1 MSSKQLSLKALSVPI
16 FFELFLRYLSLI
28 INTLMV
34 AAYSNFL
41 VGAMGAGNQ
50 ILDIFIT
57 IFTFLSIGCSV
68 VITQAIGARD
78 KILARKAINQSLF
91 LNSIL
96 GLICA
101 VGIVWHGELILEL
114 MNVPKEL
121 MAQSS
126 IYLYMLGICLFFDA
140 VGIVLA
146 SIIRVYNRAYSVMF
160 VTILM
165 DGVTLIGN
173 YYVLNFT
180 QSELFGVGLS
190 TIIGR
195 VVAIIILIFIL
206 IYILKF
212 RPKFSEFIKLERAV
226 INKIIKIGGWSAG
239 ENLLWIVQYTIAFG
253 FVASLGKEN
262 LSVQTIYFQ
271 ISLFIMLI
279 GQAISVAN
287 EIIIGKLVGAKK
299 LQIAYKHTW
308 RALYVSVLASFLVA
322 FASFL
327 VQDETMNALNLNPSL
342 KELMIPLFTLSIFL
356 EVARTF
362 NIIMVNSLRASGDAK
377 FCFFS
382 GVVFMFGVSLP
393 VGYILCF
400 NFGLGILGV
409 WIGFCADEALRGFTN
424 SWRWKSKKWQTKAVV

>member
-68 VITQAIGARD
+68 VMTQAIGARD
-78 KILARKAINQSLF
+78 KILARKAIHQSLF

-101 VGIVWHGELILEL
+101 AGIVWHGELILEL

-327 VQDETMNALNLNPSL
+327 AQDETMNALNLNPSL

>member
-78 KILARKAINQSLF
+78 KILARKAIHQSLF

-101 VGIVWHGELILEL
+101 AGIVWHGELILEL

-212 RPKFSEFIKLERAV
+212 IPKFSEFIKLERAV
-226 INKIIKIGGWSAG
+226 ISKIIKIGGWAAG

-327 VQDETMNALNLNPSL
+327 AQDETMNALNLNPSL

>member
-1 MSSKQLSLKALSVPI
+1 MAAKQLSLRALSIPI

-68 VITQAIGARD
+68 VITQAIGAKD
-78 KILARKAINQSLF
+78 KALARKAIHQSLF

-101 VGIVWHGELILEL
+101 IGILWQGEQILEL
-114 MNVPKEL
+114 MNVPNEL
-121 MAQSS
+121 MSQST

-165 DGVTLIGN
+165 DGITVLGN
-173 YYVLNFT
+173 YYALNYT
-180 QSELFGVGLS
+180 QSELLGVGLS
-190 TIIGR
+190 TIAGR
-195 VVAIIILIFIL
+195 VVAIVILIFML
-206 IYILKF
+206 IYLLKF
-212 RPKFSEFIKLERAV
+212 KPTFKEFIKIEKIV
-226 INKIIKIGGWSAG
+226 VNKILKIGGWAAG
-239 ENLLWIVQYTIAFG
+239 ENLLWIIQYTIAFG

-287 EIIIGKLVGAKK
+287 EIIIGKFVGAKN
-299 LQIAYKHTW
+299 YKSHIST
-308 RALYVSVLASFLVA
+308 LGVL
-322 FASFL
+322 
-327 VQDETMNALNLNPSL
+327 
-342 KELMIPLFTLSIFL
+342 
-356 EVARTF
+356 
-362 NIIMVNSLRASGDAK
+362 
-377 FCFFS
+377 
-382 GVVFMFGVSLP
+382 
-393 VGYILCF
+393 YIL
-400 NFGLGILGV
+400 V
-409 WIGFCADEALRGFTN
+409 
-424 SWRWKSKKWQTKAVV
+424 S

>member
-1 MSSKQLSLKALSVPI
+1 MAAKQLCLKSLSIPI

-68 VITQAIGARD
+68 VITQAIGAKD
-78 KILARKAINQSLF
+78 KILARKAIHQSLF

-96 GLICA
+96 GLVCGAFIL
-101 VGIVWHGELILEL
+101 WQGEWILTL
-114 MNVPKEL
+114 MNVPSEL
-121 MAQSS
+121 MHQSA

-140 VGIVLA
+140 VGIILA

-160 VTILM
+160 VTVLM
-165 DGVTLIGN
+165 DGITVLGN
-173 YYVLNFT
+173 YYALNFT
-180 QSELFGVGLS
+180 QSELFGVGLA
-190 TIIGR
+190 TIVGR
-195 VVAIIILIFIL
+195 VVAIVILIFML
-206 IYILKF
+206 VNLLKF
-212 RPKFSEFIKLERAV
+212 KPTFGEFINFERAV
-226 INKIIKIGGWSAG
+226 IDKILKIGGWAAG

-308 RALYVSVLASFLVA
+308 RALYISLLASFLVA

-327 VQDETMNALNLNPSL
+327 AQEETMSVLNLKIAL

-362 NIIMVNSLRASGDAK
+362 NIIMVNSLRASGDAR
-377 FCFFS
+377 FCFYS

-409 WIGFCADEALRGFTN
+409 WIGFCADEALRGLTN
-424 SWRWKSKKWQTKAVV
+424 AWRWKSKKWQDKAVV

>member
-34 AAYSNFL
+34 AAHSNFL

-78 KILARKAINQSLF
+78 KILARKAIHQSLF

-101 VGIVWHGELILEL
+101 AGIVWHGELILEL

-212 RPKFSEFIKLERAV
+212 IPKFSEFIKLERAV

-327 VQDETMNALNLNPSL
+327 AQDETMNALNLNPSL

-356 EVARTF
+356 EVVRTF

-409 WIGFCADEALRGFTN
+409 WIGFCADEALRGFVN

>member
-78 KILARKAINQSLF
+78 KILARKAIHQSLF

-101 VGIVWHGELILEL
+101 AGIVWHGELILEL

-212 RPKFSEFIKLERAV
+212 IPKFSEFIKLERAV

-327 VQDETMNALNLNPSL
+327 AQDETMNALNLDPSL

>member
-78 KILARKAINQSLF
+78 KILARKAIHQSLF

-101 VGIVWHGELILEL
+101 AGIVWHGELILEL

-212 RPKFSEFIKLERAV
+212 IPKFSEFIKLERAV
-226 INKIIKIGGWSAG
+226 ISKIIKIGGWAAG

-327 VQDETMNALNLNPSL
+327 AQDETMNALNLNPSL

-356 EVARTF
+356 EVVRTF

>member
-41 VGAMGAGNQ
+41 VGAMGVGNQ

-78 KILARKAINQSLF
+78 KILARKAIHQSLF

-101 VGIVWHGELILEL
+101 AGIVWHGELILEL

-212 RPKFSEFIKLERAV
+212 IPKFSEFIKLERAV

-327 VQDETMNALNLNPSL
+327 AQDETMNALNLNSSL

>member
-78 KILARKAINQSLF
+78 KILARKAIHQSLF

-101 VGIVWHGELILEL
+101 AGIVWHGELILEL

-212 RPKFSEFIKLERAV
+212 IPKFSEFIKLERAV
-226 INKIIKIGGWSAG
+226 ISKIIKIGGWAAG

>member
-78 KILARKAINQSLF
+78 KILARKAIHQSLF

-101 VGIVWHGELILEL
+101 AGIVWHGELILEL

-226 INKIIKIGGWSAG
+226 INKIIKIGGWAAG

-327 VQDETMNALNLNPSL
+327 AQDETMNALNLNPSL

>member
-34 AAYSNFL
+34 AAHSNFL

-78 KILARKAINQSLF
+78 KILARKAIHQSLF

-96 GLICA
+96 GLFCA

-212 RPKFSEFIKLERAV
+212 IPKFSEFIKLERAV

-322 FASFL
+322 FTSFL
-327 VQDETMNALNLNPSL
+327 AQDETMNALNLNPSL

-356 EVARTF
+356 EVVRTF
-362 NIIMVNSLRASGDAK
+362 NIIMVNSLRASGDAR

>member
-34 AAYSNFL
+34 AAHSNFL

-78 KILARKAINQSLF
+78 KILARKAIHQSLF

-101 VGIVWHGELILEL
+101 AGIVWHGELILEL

-212 RPKFSEFIKLERAV
+212 IPKFSEFIKLERAV
-226 INKIIKIGGWSAG
+226 ISKIIKIGGWAAG

-327 VQDETMNALNLNPSL
+327 AQDETMNALNLNPSL

-356 EVARTF
+356 EVVRTF
-362 NIIMVNSLRASGDAK
+362 NIIMVNSLRASGDAR

>member
-78 KILARKAINQSLF
+78 KILARKAIHQSLF

-101 VGIVWHGELILEL
+101 AGIVWHGELILEL

-160 VTILM
+160 VTVLM

-212 RPKFSEFIKLERAV
+212 IPKFSEFIKLERAV

-322 FASFL
+322 FTSFL
-327 VQDETMNALNLNPSL
+327 AQDETMNALNLNPSL

>member
-1 MSSKQLSLKALSVPI
+1 MAAKQLCLKSLSIPI

-68 VITQAIGARD
+68 VITQAIGAKD
-78 KILARKAINQSLF
+78 KILARKAIHQSLF

-96 GLICA
+96 GLVCGAFIL
-101 VGIVWHGELILEL
+101 WQGEWILTL
-114 MNVPKEL
+114 MNVPSEL
-121 MAQSS
+121 MHQSA

-160 VTILM
+160 VTVLM
-165 DGVTLIGN
+165 DGITVLGN
-173 YYVLNFT
+173 YYALNFT
-180 QSELFGVGLS
+180 QSELFGVGLA
-190 TIIGR
+190 TIVGR
-195 VVAIIILIFIL
+195 VVAIVILIFML
-206 IYILKF
+206 VNLLKF
-212 RPKFSEFIKLERAV
+212 KPTFGEFINLERAV
-226 INKIIKIGGWSAG
+226 IDKILKIGGWAAG

-299 LQIAYKHTW
+299 FQIAYKHTW
-308 RALYVSVLASFLVA
+308 RALYISLLASFLVA

-327 VQDETMNALNLNPSL
+327 AQEETMSVLNLKIAL

-362 NIIMVNSLRASGDAK
+362 NIIMVNSLRASGDAR
-377 FCFFS
+377 FCFYS

-409 WIGFCADEALRGFTN
+409 WIGFCADEALRGLTN
-424 SWRWKSKKWQTKAVV
+424 AWRWKSKKWQNKAVV

>member
-78 KILARKAINQSLF
+78 KILARKAIHQSLF

-101 VGIVWHGELILEL
+101 AGIVWHGELILEL

-226 INKIIKIGGWSAG
+226 ISKIIKIGGWAAG

-327 VQDETMNALNLNPSL
+327 AQDETMNALNLNPSL

>member
-78 KILARKAINQSLF
+78 KILARKAIHQSLF

-101 VGIVWHGELILEL
+101 AGIVWHGELILEL

-212 RPKFSEFIKLERAV
+212 RPKVSEFIKLERAV

-327 VQDETMNALNLNPSL
+327 AQDETMNALNLNPSL

>member
-78 KILARKAINQSLF
+78 KILARKAIHQSLF

-101 VGIVWHGELILEL
+101 AGIVWHGELILEL

-206 IYILKF
+206 IYMLKF

-327 VQDETMNALNLNPSL
+327 AQDETMNALNLNPSL

-409 WIGFCADEALRGFTN
+409 WIGFCADEVLRGFTN

>member
-34 AAYSNFL
+34 AAHSNFL

-78 KILARKAINQSLF
+78 KILARKAIHQSLF

-101 VGIVWHGELILEL
+101 CGIVWHGELILEL

-327 VQDETMNALNLNPSL
+327 AQDETMNALNLNPSL

>member
-1 MSSKQLSLKALSVPI
+1 MAAKQLSLRALSIPI

-68 VITQAIGARD
+68 VITQAIGAKD
-78 KILARKAINQSLF
+78 KALARKAIHQSLF

-101 VGIVWHGELILEL
+101 IGILWQGEQILEL
-114 MNVPKEL
+114 MNVPNEL
-121 MAQSS
+121 MSQST

-165 DGVTLIGN
+165 DGITVLGN
-173 YYVLNFT
+173 YYALNYT
-180 QSELFGVGLS
+180 QSELLGVGLS
-190 TIIGR
+190 TIAGR
-195 VVAIIILIFIL
+195 VVAIAILIFML
-206 IYILKF
+206 IYLLKF
-212 RPKFSEFIKLERAV
+212 KPTFKEFIKIEKIV
-226 INKIIKIGGWSAG
+226 VNKILKIGGWAAG
-239 ENLLWIVQYTIAFG
+239 ENLLWIIQYTIAFG

-308 RALYVSVLASFLVA
+308 RALYISILASFLVSLANFA
-322 FASFL
+322 FS
-327 VQDETMNALNLNPSL
+327 QQTMSILNLNIAL
-342 KELMIPLFTLSIFL
+342 KELMIPLFALSIFL

-362 NIIMVNSLRASGDAK
+362 NIIMVNSLRASGDAR
-377 FCFFS
+377 FCFYS

-400 NFGLGILGV
+400 NFGLGILGI
-409 WIGFCADEALRGFTN
+409 WIGFCADEALRGITN
-424 SWRWKSKKWQTKAVV
+424 AWRWKSKKWQDKAVV

>member
-78 KILARKAINQSLF
+78 KILARKAIHQSLF

-101 VGIVWHGELILEL
+101 AGIVWHGELILEL

-212 RPKFSEFIKLERAV
+212 IPKFSEFIKLERAV

-356 EVARTF
+356 EVVRTF

>member
-1 MSSKQLSLKALSVPI
+1 MATKQLSLKALSIPI

-57 IFTFLSIGCSV
+57 IFAFLSIGCSV
-68 VITQAIGARD
+68 VITQAIGAKD
-78 KILARKAINQSLF
+78 KILARKVIHQSLF

-96 GLICA
+96 GLVCSI
-101 VGIVWHGELILEL
+101 GILWHGDWILEL

-121 MAQSS
+121 MSQSI
-126 IYLYMLGICLFFDA
+126 IYLHMLGICLFFDA

-146 SIIRVYNRAYSVMF
+146 SIIRVYNRAYSVML
-160 VTILM
+160 VTVLM
-165 DGVTLIGN
+165 DGITVIGN
-173 YYVLNFT
+173 YYVLHYT

-195 VVAIIILIFIL
+195 VVAIIILIFML
-206 IYILKF
+206 VCLLKF
-212 RPKFSEFIKLERAV
+212 KPTIKEFIKIERNV
-226 INKIIKIGGWSAG
+226 FNKIIKIGGWAAG

-253 FVASLGKEN
+253 FVASLGKES

-279 GQAISVAN
+279 GQAISIAN

-308 RALYVSVLASFLVA
+308 RALYISILASFLVA
-322 FASFL
+322 LANFIFS
-327 VQDETMNALNLNPSL
+327 QQTMSALNLNIEL

-362 NIIMVNSLRASGDAK
+362 NIIMVNSLRASGDAR
-377 FCFFS
+377 FCFYS

-409 WIGFCADEALRGFTN
+409 WIGFCADEALRGITN
-424 SWRWKSKKWQTKAVV
+424 AWRWKSKKWQDKAVV

>member
-78 KILARKAINQSLF
+78 KILARKAIHQSLF

-101 VGIVWHGELILEL
+101 RGIVWHGELILEL

>member
-34 AAYSNFL
+34 AAHSNFL

-78 KILARKAINQSLF
+78 KILARKAIHQSLF

-101 VGIVWHGELILEL
+101 AGIVWHGELILEL

-212 RPKFSEFIKLERAV
+212 IPKFSEFIKLERAV
-226 INKIIKIGGWSAG
+226 ISKIIKIGGWAAG

-322 FASFL
+322 FTSFL
-327 VQDETMNALNLNPSL
+327 AQDETMNALNLNPSL

>member
-78 KILARKAINQSLF
+78 KILARKAIHQSLF

-101 VGIVWHGELILEL
+101 AGIVWHGELILEL

-271 ISLFIMLI
+271 SSLFIMLI

-327 VQDETMNALNLNPSL
+327 AQDETMNALNLNPSL

>member
-78 KILARKAINQSLF
+78 KILARKAIHQSLF

-101 VGIVWHGELILEL
+101 AGIVWHGELILEL

>member
-34 AAYSNFL
+34 TAYSNFL

-78 KILARKAINQSLF
+78 KILARKAIHQSLF

-101 VGIVWHGELILEL
+101 AGIVWHGELILEL

-206 IYILKF
+206 YILKF
-212 RPKFSEFIKLERAV
+212 IPKFSEFIKLERAV
-226 INKIIKIGGWSAG
+226 ISKIIKIGGWAAG

-327 VQDETMNALNLNPSL
+327 AQDETMNALNLNPSL

-356 EVARTF
+356 EVVRTF

>member
-34 AAYSNFL
+34 AAHSNFL

-78 KILARKAINQSLF
+78 KILARKAIHQSLF

-101 VGIVWHGELILEL
+101 AGIVWHGELILEL

>member
-78 KILARKAINQSLF
+78 KILARKAIHQSLF

-101 VGIVWHGELILEL
+101 AGIVWHGELILEL

-327 VQDETMNALNLNPSL
+327 AQDETMNALNLNPSL

-356 EVARTF
+356 EVVRTF

>member
-78 KILARKAINQSLF
+78 KILARKAIHQSLF

-101 VGIVWHGELILEL
+101 AGIVWHGELILEL

-212 RPKFSEFIKLERAV
+212 IPKFSEFIKLERAV

>member
-78 KILARKAINQSLF
+78 KILARKAIHQSLF

-101 VGIVWHGELILEL
+101 AGIVWHGELILEL

-212 RPKFSEFIKLERAV
+212 IPKFSEFIKLERAV
-226 INKIIKIGGWSAG
+226 ISKIIKIGGWAAG

-327 VQDETMNALNLNPSL
+327 AQDETMNALNLNPSL

-362 NIIMVNSLRASGDAK
+362 NIIMVNSLRASGDAR

-400 NFGLGILGV
+400 YFGLGILGV

>member
-34 AAYSNFL
+34 AAHSNFL

-78 KILARKAINQSLF
+78 KILARKAIHQSLF

-101 VGIVWHGELILEL
+101 AGIVWHGELILEL

-212 RPKFSEFIKLERAV
+212 IPKFSEFIKLERAV

-322 FASFL
+322 FTSFL
-327 VQDETMNALNLNPSL
+327 AQDETMNALNLNPSL

>member
-78 KILARKAINQSLF
+78 KILARKAIHQSLF

-101 VGIVWHGELILEL
+101 AGIVWHGELILEL

-212 RPKFSEFIKLERAV
+212 IPKFSEFIKLERAV
-226 INKIIKIGGWSAG
+226 INKIIKIGGWAAG

-322 FASFL
+322 FTSFL
-327 VQDETMNALNLNPSL
+327 AQDETMNALNLNPSL

>member
-68 VITQAIGARD
+68 VISQAIGA
-78 KILARKAINQSLF
+78 KNSYLASKAIHQSLF
-91 LNSIL
+91 LNFIL
-96 GLICA
+96 GLVCGA
-101 VGIVWHGELILEL
+101 GILWHGEWILEL
-114 MNVPKEL
+114 MNVPQEL
-121 MAQSS
+121 MKQSA

-160 VTILM
+160 VTVFM

-173 YYVLNFT
+173 FYVLNFT

-195 VVAIIILIFIL
+195 VLAILILIFIL
-206 IYILKF
+206 IYVVKFKLKLI
-212 RPKFSEFIKLERAV
+212 EFVTIKREV
-226 INKIIKIGGWSAG
+226 IAKIMKIGGWSAG

-253 FVASLGKEN
+253 FVASLGKES

-308 RALYVSVLASFLVA
+308 RALYISLLASFLVA
-322 FASFL
+322 LSSYLA
-327 VQDETMNALNLNPSL
+327 QNQTMSILNLNDIL
-342 KELMIPLFTLSIFL
+342 KEIMIPLFALSIFL

-362 NIIMVNSLRASGDAK
+362 NIIMVNSLRASGDAR

-400 NFGLGILGV
+400 YFGLGIVGV
-409 WIGFCADEALRGFTN
+409 WIGFCADEALRGMTN
-424 SWRWKSKKWQTKAVV
+424 ALRWKSKKWQDKAVV

>member
-1 MSSKQLSLKALSVPI
+1 MAAKQLCLKSLSIPI

-68 VITQAIGARD
+68 VITQAIGAKD
-78 KILARKAINQSLF
+78 KILARKAIHQSLF

-96 GLICA
+96 GLVCGVFIL
-101 VGIVWHGELILEL
+101 WQGEWILTL
-114 MNVPKEL
+114 MNVPSEL
-121 MAQSS
+121 MHQSA

-160 VTILM
+160 VTVLM
-165 DGVTLIGN
+165 DGITVLGN
-173 YYVLNFT
+173 YYALNFT
-180 QSELFGVGLS
+180 QSELFGVGLA
-190 TIIGR
+190 TIVGR
-195 VVAIIILIFIL
+195 VVAIVILIFML
-206 IYILKF
+206 VNLLKF
-212 RPKFSEFIKLERAV
+212 KPTFGEFINLERAV
-226 INKIIKIGGWSAG
+226 IDKILKIGGWAAG

-308 RALYVSVLASFLVA
+308 RALYISLLASFLVA

-327 VQDETMNALNLNPSL
+327 AQEETMSVLNLKIAL

-362 NIIMVNSLRASGDAK
+362 NIIMVNSLRASGDAR
-377 FCFFS
+377 FCFYS

-409 WIGFCADEALRGFTN
+409 WIGFCADEALRGLTN
-424 SWRWKSKKWQTKAVV
+424 AWRWKSKKWQNKAVV

>member
-78 KILARKAINQSLF
+78 KILARKAIHQSLF

-101 VGIVWHGELILEL
+101 AGIVWHGELILEL

-212 RPKFSEFIKLERAV
+212 RPKVSEFIKLERAV

>member
-78 KILARKAINQSLF
+78 KILARKAIHQSLF

-101 VGIVWHGELILEL
+101 VGIVWHGGLILEL

-327 VQDETMNALNLNPSL
+327 AQDETMNALNLNPSL

>member
-78 KILARKAINQSLF
+78 KILARKAIHQSLF

-101 VGIVWHGELILEL
+101 AGIVWHGELILEL

-327 VQDETMNALNLNPSL
+327 AQDETMNALNLNPSL